1 MRSTFQSQELYNYSK
16 QGNLI
21 GQLIDEVIHEDCY
34 EMRDFF
40 KSNDKQ
46 IDYIIDIGANIGIFT
61 LLSSV
66 LFPKAKKIL
75 IEPNINNVDLL
86 MDNLYG
92 FNNAVVYNVALGDGG
107 KCKMQFDQR
116 WSGSDKTINNV
127 DGDINSLTIAEI
139 ISLANGGN
147 YIIKIDCEGAEK
159 FLLTA
164 DKSLFDKC
172 QYFVCEFHEGPD
184 NNLKEFDKW
193 VYNTFNEK
201 YDIKIP
207 NWGHVDV
214 LNPNNAI
221 INYIIKLK

>member
-1 MRSTFQSQELYNYSK
+1 MRSTFQTQELYNYSK
-16 QGNLI
+16 QGNLV
-21 GQLIDEVIHEDCY
+21 GTLIEEVIYGDCY

-66 LFPKAKKIL
+66 LFPTAKKIL

-172 QYFVCEFHEGPD
+172 QYFVCEFHESED
-184 NNLKEFDKW
+184 NNLKAFDKW
-193 VYNTFNEK
+193 VYDTFNK
-201 YDIKIP
+201 RYDIKIP
-207 NWGHVDV
+207 NWGQVDAI
-214 LNPNNAI
+214 NPNNAI

>member
-1 MRSTFQSQELYNYSK
+1 MRSTFQTQELYNYSK

-75 IEPNINNVDLL
+75 IEPNINNVELL

-107 KCKMQFDQR
+107 KYKIQFDQR

-139 ISLANGGN
+139 ISATGEK
-147 YIIKIDCEGAEK
+147 IKMTRCNNKKDGCIASKKTRCKTHDLWHGLEQRIVSYLHSISLHDVCNHNIEAFS
-159 FLLTA
+159 FLT
-164 DKSLFDKC
+164 
-172 QYFVCEFHEGPD
+172 E
-184 NNLKEFDKW
+184 
-193 VYNTFNEK
+193 NTISQN
-201 YDIKIP
+201 
-207 NWGHVDV
+207 
-214 LNPNNAI
+214 
-221 INYIIKLK
+221 